1 MKFIG
6 RKSELD
12 RLTKLYSKDEFGA
25 ALIYG
30 RRRIGKSELIK
41 ESIKKSKMKS
51 LYYVCSETQERTNV
65 DALSSIVSK
74 TFNLPKMS
82 FSNAV
87 ELLEFIFEKSNT
99 ESFVFVLDEYPYLRN
114 KVEGLDSIL
123 QSLIDRY
130 KDTSKMKFILCGS
143 FVEVMKSLLEKNNPL
158 YGRFNASLN
167 LKQMDYYESSLFYPS
182 FSNEDKVKL
191 YSVFG
196 GIPYYNREIDPNMT
210 VEENIINLIAA
221 PSARFID
228 EVDNYLKTEI
238 SKIEN
243 ANEVLD
249 ALSRGFSRFKDIQ
262 DQSYVSSGP
271 TLIDI
276 LKKLINMD
284 VVVKEASINDEN
296 NTKKAGYYISD
307 NMSRFYFRYINR
319 YRSYMNVLDS
329 KFFFKE
335 FIKEDF
341 ESQFVPKRFE
351 EICKQYLIEMNK
363 AGKINP
369 PFFKIG
375 KYYYNLPKEH
385 KNGEFDVVTEDKNGY
400 IFYEAKFTS
409 KPVNKTQID
418 EEITQIESTGLNA
431 YRYGFISKNGFT
443 KIDNK
448 EYILITLD
456 DLYY

>member
-99 ESFVFVLDEYPYLRN
+99 ESFIFVLDEYPYLRN

-243 ANEVLD
+243 ANEVFD
-249 ALSRGFSRFKDIQ
+249 AMSRGFSRFKDIQ

-284 VVVKEASINDEN
+284 VVVKEAPINDEN

-341 ESQFVPKRFE
+341 ESQFVPNRFE
-351 EICKQYLIEMNK
+351 EICRQYLIEMNK
-363 AGKINP
+363 IGKINP

-418 EEITQIESTGLNA
+418 EEITQIVSTGLNA